1 MVFLIGQRRENPK
14 AVQLVCDPQSAGAFQ
29 PHLKDVL
36 DNTGSIGIGDQKIFV
51 VLGLHV
57 AVHRKGSN
65 EISVPALYIQGGTG
79 LYGNIPAV
87 GFVHN
92 VLDRNRQIIAA
103 AFLGCV
109 DVVGNGNEPH
119 TVGREYPAKVA
130 PGFDVLTPQPGE
142 VFDNDAVDFPVGHIL
157 HHFLKGGAVKDD
169 SAVAIVYFVGHNLN
183 VGVALNEVFNELALV
198 GYAVAL
204 TGAIIGVRQADIG
217 SCFVLGHEITLL
229 SLRERF

>member
-1 MVFLIGQRRENPK
+1 MVFLVGQRRENPK

-29 PHLKDVL
+29 PHLEDIL
-36 DNTGSIGIGDQKIFV
+36 DNTGSIGIGDQQIFV
-51 VLGLHV
+51 ILGLHV
-57 AVHRKGSN
+57 AVHRKGSH
-65 EISVPALYIQGGTG
+65 EIPVPALHIQRGSG
-79 LYGNIPAV
+79 LDGNIPAV

-109 DVVGNGNEPH
+109 DVVGDGNEPH
-119 TVGREYPAKVA
+119 TVGREHPAEVA

-142 VFDNDAVDFPVGHIL
+142 VFDNDAVDFPVGDIL
-157 HHFLKGGAVKDD
+157 HHLFEGRAVKDNA
-169 SAVAIVYFVGHNLN
+169 AVAIVNFVGHNLN
-183 VGVALNEVFNELALV
+183 VGVTLNEILNELALV

-204 TGAIIGVRQADIG
+204 TGAIICVRQADIG
-217 SCFVLGHEITLL
+217 GCFVLGHEITLL